1 MVELLFFL
9 SIFKDLIA
17 FMFNKDLSV
26 NASFAGQDCLTYFMT
41 NKSNTNNIVRDEQV
55 NMRNYKNVWI
65 SSQLAA
71 F

>member
-9 SIFKDLIA
+9 SIFKDLFA
-17 FMFNKDLSV
+17 FMFNK
-26 NASFAGQDCLTYFMT
+26 
-41 NKSNTNNIVRDEQV
+41 DEQV